1 MHLDRLQW
9 RTSSF
14 SGVNGNSCVE
24 VAPTPTG
31 VSWHESS
38 FSGQNGAS
46 YVEIALIPTG
56 VAVRDTK
63 DRTRAP
69 HLHSATAWRAF
80 LTAVRNGEFDHR

>member
-1 MHLDRLQW
+1 MHLDWLHW

-24 VAPTPTG
+24 VAP
-31 VSWHESS
+31 
-38 FSGQNGAS
+38 
-46 YVEIALIPTG
+46 IPTG
-56 VAVRDTK
+56 VAIRDTK

-80 LTAVRNGEFDHR
+80 VAAVRDGEFDH

>member
-1 MHLDRLQW
+1 MHLDRLHW

-24 VAPTPTG
+24 VAPIPTG
-31 VSWHESS
+31 VSWHASS
-38 FSGQNGAS
+38 FSGEHGAS
-46 YVEIALIPTG
+46 CGEVAPIPTG
-56 VAVRDTK
+56 VAIRDTK

-80 LTAVRNGEFDHR
+80 VAAVRDGEFEHR